1 MTWLPMR
8 MLKPLTGPANMV
20 AAEANT
26 VVVER
31 LDPEDTP
38 VNHDSVWP
46 SVSID
51 VHWDGK
57 TAALSGCADR
67 RVYCLGLYVSLN
79 FFAPVT

>member
-1 MTWLPMR
+1 MAWLLVA

-20 AAEANT
+20 AGEVNT

-31 LDPEDTP
+31 LDPEAMP

-57 TAALSGCADR
+57 TAALFGWADR
-67 RVYCLGLYVSLN
+67 RVY
-79 FFAPVT
+79 